1 MFPILDPR
9 IDHYL
14 NQLEAKHDDSVL
26 LEMEKLAEQN
36 HFPIVGR
43 LSGVFLEAMA
53 LTLGARTVFELGS
66 GYGYS
71 AWWFTRAVGPEG
83 TVYCTDGDPQNRVM
97 AEDYLTRAGRWDRVN
112 YRTGLAQDLLAD
124 TMGEF
129 DIVYNDV
136 LKPQYPETWLQ
147 AKDRVRPG
155 GLYICDNVLW
165 SGRVTIEGSKGDTRK
180 DDTEAIKSHN
190 ELIFA
195 DPDFD
200 AFIHP
205 VRDGLLVARKRED
218 ALG

>member
-9 IDHYL
+9 IDAYL
-14 NQLEAKHDDSVL
+14 NQLEAKHDDPVL
-26 LEMEKLAEQN
+26 LEMERLAEQK

-71 AWWFTRAVGPEG
+71 AWWFSRAVGPEG
-83 TVYCTDGDPQNRVM
+83 MVYCTDGDPDNRAM
-97 AEDYLTRAGRWDRVN
+97 AEGFLTRAGRWDRVD
-112 YRTGLAQDLLAD
+112 YRTGNAQDLLAD
-124 TMGEF
+124 TLGSF

-165 SGRVTIEGSKGDTRK
+165 SGRVTPEGAKGDTRTEA
-180 DDTEAIKSHN
+180 TEAIKSHN
-190 ELIFA
+190 ELVFA
-195 DPDFD
+195 DPEFD

-205 VRDGLLVARKRED
+205 VRDGLLVARKKD
-218 ALG
+218 DLPA

>member
-14 NQLEAKHDDSVL
+14 NQLEAKHDDPVL

-97 AEDYLTRAGRWDRVN
+97 AEDFLTRPVAGTV
-112 YRTGLAQDLLAD
+112 
-124 TMGEF
+124 
-129 DIVYNDV
+129 
-136 LKPQYPETWLQ
+136 
-147 AKDRVRPG
+147 
-155 GLYICDNVLW
+155 
-165 SGRVTIEGSKGDTRK
+165 
-180 DDTEAIKSHN
+180 
-190 ELIFA
+190 
-195 DPDFD
+195 
-200 AFIHP
+200 
-205 VRDGLLVARKRED
+205 
-218 ALG
+218 

>member
-97 AEDYLTRAGRWDRVN
+97 AEDFLTRAGRWDRVN
-112 YRTGLAQDLLAD
+112 YRTGMAQDLLAD

-180 DDTEAIKSHN
+180 DDTEAI
-190 ELIFA
+190 
-195 DPDFD
+195 
-200 AFIHP
+200 
-205 VRDGLLVARKRED
+205 
-218 ALG
+218 

>member
-9 IDHYL
+9 IDAYL
-14 NQLEAKHDDSVL
+14 NQLEAKHDDPVL
-26 LEMEKLAEQN
+26 LEMERLAEQK

-71 AWWFTRAVGPEG
+71 AWWFSRAVGPKG
-83 TVYCTDGDPQNRVM
+83 TVYCTDGDPDNRAM
-97 AEDYLTRAGRWDRVN
+97 AEGFLTRAGRWDRVD
-112 YRTGLAQDLLAD
+112 YRTGNAQDLLAD
-124 TMGEF
+124 TLGSF

-165 SGRVTIEGSKGDTRK
+165 SGRVTPEGAKGDTRTEA
-180 DDTEAIKSHN
+180 TEAIKSHN
-190 ELIFA
+190 ELVFA
-195 DPDFD
+195 DPEFD

-205 VRDGLLVARKRED
+205 VRDGLLVARKKD
-218 ALG
+218 DLPA

>member
-14 NQLEAKHDDSVL
+14 NQLEAKHDDPVL
-26 LEMEKLAEQN
+26 LEMEKLAEKN

-71 AWWFTRAVGPEG
+71 AWWFTRAVGSQG

-97 AEDYLTRAGRWDRVN
+97 AEDFLTRAGRWDRVD
-112 YRTGLAQDLLAD
+112 YRTGNAQNLLAD
-124 TMGEF
+124 TMGSF

-147 AKDRVRPG
+147 AKERVRPG

-200 AFIHP
+200 TFIHP

>member
-14 NQLEAKHDDSVL
+14 NQLEAKHDDPVL
-26 LEMEKLAEQN
+26 LEMETLAEQN

-53 LTLGARTVFELGS
+53 LILGARTVFELGS

-71 AWWFTRAVGPEG
+71 AWWFTRAVGPTG

-97 AEDYLTRAGRWDRVN
+97 AEDFLTRAGRWDRVN
-112 YRTGLAQDLLAD
+112 YRTGMAQDLLAD

-165 SGRVTIEGSKGDTRK
+165 SGRVTQEGSKGDTRK
-180 DDTEAIKSHN
+180 DATEAIKSHN

-205 VRDGLLVARKRED
+205 VRDGLLVARKKD
-218 ALG
+218 DPLA

>member
-14 NQLEAKHDDSVL
+14 NQLEAKHDDPVL
-26 LEMEKLAEQN
+26 LEMEQLAEKH

-43 LSGVFLEAMA
+43 LSGVFLEATA
-53 LTLGARTVFELGS
+53 LILGARTVFELGS

-83 TVYCTDGDPQNRVM
+83 KVYCTDGDPKNHVM
-97 AEDYLTRAGRWDRVN
+97 AEDFLTRAGRWDRVV
-112 YRTGLAQDLLAD
+112 YRTGNAQDLLAG
-124 TMGEF
+124 TLGSF

-165 SGRVTIEGSKGDTRK
+165 SGRVTIEGSKSDTRSEE
-180 DDTEAIKSHN
+180 TEAIKRHN
-190 ELIFA
+190 ELVFA
-195 DPDFD
+195 NPDFD
-200 AFIHP
+200 SFIHP
-205 VRDGLLVARKRED
+205 VRDGILVARKKD
-218 ALG
+218 DSLA